1 MAADYDEVRPDVAEA
16 SERTLKA
23 VQEMDAPTA
32 KSVHSDLEETDL
44 SDGHELPGAIV
55 LDELAVEVI
64 PQGEDE
70 FVCGECFT
78 IRHRSQAEEKH
89 GDSVLCRDCVNAYV

>member
-16 SERTLKA
+16 SEKTLKA

-32 KSVHSDLEETDL
+32 KSVHSDLEETDFT
-44 SDGHELPGAIV
+44 DGHELPGAIV
-55 LDELAVEVI
+55 TEELAVEVI

-78 IRHRSQAEEKH
+78 VRHRSQAEENQ
-89 GDSVLCRDCVNAYV
+89 GNATICRDCVNEYA